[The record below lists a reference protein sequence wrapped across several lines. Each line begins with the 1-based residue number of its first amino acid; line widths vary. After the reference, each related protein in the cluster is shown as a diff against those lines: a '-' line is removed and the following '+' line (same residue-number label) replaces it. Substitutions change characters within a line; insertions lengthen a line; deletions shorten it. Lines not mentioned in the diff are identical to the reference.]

1 MSHGRLLVGLVACL
15 SLAAGFAYA
24 GGREMTDEELDAVK
38 AGAFEVASTAP
49 NHLSFAIDDVGGN
62 RFTVDGTG
70 DVTLSAIPIA
80 VAEPTQTF
88 VTNTVTSSVNVSD
101 SAQQNLSALV
111 NLNAANAV
119 IQVLMNLNINVDS
132 TVNNLSQ
139 TNLGGFR

>member
-1 MSHGRLLVGLVACL
+1 MSQGRLLVGLVACL
-15 SLAAGFAYA
+15 SLAAGVSQA
-24 GGREMTDEELDAVK
+24 GGREMTDDELDAVK

-49 NHLSFAIDDVGGN
+49 NQLSFAIDDVGGN

-70 DVTLSAIPIA
+70 DVTLSAIPIG
-80 VAEPTQTF
+80 VVEPTQTF

-132 TVNNLSQ
+132 TVNNLTQ
-139 TNLGGFR
+139 TNLGGFQ